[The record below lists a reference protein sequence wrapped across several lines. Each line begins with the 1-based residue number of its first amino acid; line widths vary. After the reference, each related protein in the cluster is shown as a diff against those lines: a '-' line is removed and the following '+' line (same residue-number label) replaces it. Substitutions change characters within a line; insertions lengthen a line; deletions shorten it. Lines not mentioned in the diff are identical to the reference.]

1 MKKNKKYKT
10 RYLSLTKKGRDKT
23 IKRLRSK
30 KPNSRFTSVRNSSK
44 KGYWIYEYLKPKK
57 KKK

>member
-1 MKKNKKYKT
+1 MKRNAKYKT
-10 RYLSLTKKGRDKT
+10 RYLTLTKQGRDKQ
-23 IKRLRSK
+23 IKKLRTK

-44 KGYWIYEYLKPKK
+44 RGYWIYEYLKPKK